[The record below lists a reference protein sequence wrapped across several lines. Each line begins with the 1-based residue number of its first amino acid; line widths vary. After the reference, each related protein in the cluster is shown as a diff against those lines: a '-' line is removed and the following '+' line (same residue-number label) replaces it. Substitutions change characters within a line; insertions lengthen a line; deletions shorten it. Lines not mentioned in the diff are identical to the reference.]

1 MSCWSLQDEPALIR
15 NLLPV
20 PSILA
25 GIRAHYWETPGPDA
39 LTQAFAGGLTLQ
51 ELRTLRRGLLEM
63 VEVVMKASVD
73 QNLGMHLDDVQV
85 SFACRLIYT
94 LPRGCREA
102 RSPMDVSL
110 QIV

>member
-1 MSCWSLQDEPALIR
+1 M
-15 NLLPV
+15 

-25 GIRAHYWETPGPDA
+25 GIRSHYWEAPGPDA
-39 LTQAFAGGLTLQ
+39 LSQAFAGGLALQ

-85 SFACRLIYT
+85 SVAC
-94 LPRGCREA
+94 
-102 RSPMDVSL
+102 
-110 QIV
+110 